1 MELIPITDFDK
12 RYFPEVSEEEKINFI
27 LHSNNFERISMKKE
41 EVQSHLLIP
50 QRAHPAVSGQ
60 MRCFHLV
67 LELAPNPELIPHP
80 DLITPATFDKHF
92 PWLKSLHKNLLFDF
106 AKKGEELINLIDYP
120 SKEELGKFR
129 ELPLLATSFKSLAT
143 HLRSIKD
150 NLENPR
156 LMEQEDWQKL
166 EQKIYHAS
174 LDIACIKPFR
184 DGSNRIARLTENLFR
199 LNSGLKFKIH
209 EDKDD
214 YLREVQEHQ
223 DRYYKF

>member
-1 MELIPITDFDK
+1 M
-12 RYFPEVSEEEKINFI
+12 NFI
-27 LHSNNFERISMKKE
+27 LHSNDFERISMKKE
-41 EVQSHLLIP
+41 EVQGHLLIP

-67 LELAPNPELIPHP
+67 LELAPNPDLIPHP
-80 DLITPATFDKHF
+80 DLIAPATFDKHF

-129 ELPLLATSFKSLAT
+129 EEEKALGSRHMPPPDQILYLLATSFKSLAT
-143 HLRSIKD
+143 HLNEIKD

-156 LMEQEDWQKL
+156 LMERDDWQKL
-166 EQKIYHAS
+166 EEVIYKTS

-184 DGSNRIARLTENLFR
+184 DGSNRIARLVENLFR

-214 YLREVQEHQ
+214 YLRQVQSHQ